1 MIGVTDHALALDEW
15 TIVLSAP
22 HRLPGGLASSEMD
35 WPFPGGA
42 GRPFSWHEA
51 ASRPCSS
58 HFLELHWP
66 HLMCLSVERP
76 GSGSQL
82 ATAGHTQHHFQVI
95 LISEAVT

>member
-1 MIGVTDHALALDEW
+1 MPLPLMSGPLFSAHHIGSLGGWLPLKWIGPPLEGLADHSAGMQLLQDHAPV
-15 TIVLSAP
+15 T
-22 HRLPGGLASSEMD
+22 SS
-35 WPFPGGA
+35 
-42 GRPFSWHEA
+42 S
-51 ASRPCSS
+51 
-58 HFLELHWP
+58 LHWP